1 MQELV
6 FAHRFAS
13 PGNET
18 DEHKEV
24 RLRRWEEYR
33 TTLAGS
39 VISMHNEEN
48 LMKPRNTARYQVFS
62 IHAYTNQYQVCN
74 KSASPSQS

>member
-18 DEHKEV
+18 NEQKEV

-39 VISMHNEEN
+39 VISMHKEEN
-48 LMKPRNTARYQVFS
+48 LMKPRNTEYQVFS
-62 IHAYTNQYQVCN
+62 IHAHTNQYQVCK
-74 KSASPSQS
+74 KSVSPS